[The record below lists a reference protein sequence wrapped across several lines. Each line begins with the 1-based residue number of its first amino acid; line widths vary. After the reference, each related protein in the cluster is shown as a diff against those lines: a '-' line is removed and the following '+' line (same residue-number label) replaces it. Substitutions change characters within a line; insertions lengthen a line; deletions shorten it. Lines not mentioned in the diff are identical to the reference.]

1 MKAEWFVQTI
11 LQIMASS
18 QEWVQILTKI
28 TTWSKMLALVV
39 TNMGLS
45 VRDNAFHFMLMKKE
59 FNICLKL
66 KMSRLILTGGVIF
79 S

>member
-59 FNICLKL
+59 LNICLKL
-66 KMSRLILTGGVIF
+66 KMSSLILTGGVIF